1 VKREKNEKMYKY
13 VICDLDGT
21 LLDDSERH
29 YRCYCDIVDKYGG
42 SCIPKEEYWDMKRKK
57 IKRDILLEKTDFQG
71 TYQQYLDEWLAR
83 IEAPEYLFR
92 EVPKEGMHELL
103 HALRSRTDNLYL
115 ATMRQNR
122 GNLLEQLKQLKLR
135 EYFDKIYSTSPL
147 REKSKAELIG
157 PLTADAGEI
166 LVIGD
171 SEADEALAESLQAAF
186 FAMTDGLREAHSFA
200 TPYRFSS
207 LTELQDWIK

>member
-1 VKREKNEKMYKY
+1 MYKY

-42 SCIPKEEYWDMKRKK
+42 NCIPKAEYWDMKRKK

-83 IEAPEYLFR
+83 IEAPEYLLH
-92 EVPKEGMHELL
+92 EVPKAGMHELL

-122 GNLLEQLKQLKLR
+122 GNLLAQLGRLKIR

-147 REKSKAELIG
+147 GEKSKAEIIG
-157 PLTADAGEI
+157 PISADAGEI

-171 SEADEALAESLQAAF
+171 SEADEALAVSLHAVF
-186 FAMTDGLREAHSFA
+186 GAMTDGLREADSFA
-200 TPYRFSS
+200 APDRFSS
-207 LTELQDWIK
+207 LAELQDWIR

>member
-1 VKREKNEKMYKY
+1 
-13 VICDLDGT
+13 
-21 LLDDSERH
+21 
-29 YRCYCDIVDKYGG
+29 VDKYGG

-71 TYQQYLDEWLAR
+71 TYQQYLDEWIAR
-83 IEAPEYLFR
+83 IEAPEYLLH
-92 EVPKEGMHELL
+92 EVPKAGMYELL
-103 HALRSRTDNLYL
+103 HALRSRADNLYL

-122 GNLLEQLKQLKLR
+122 GNLLSQLKQLKML

-147 REKSKAELIG
+147 KEKSKAELIG

-171 SEADEALAESLQAAF
+171 SEADEALAASLHADF
-186 FAMTDGLREAHSFA
+186 GAMTDGLREADSFA
-200 TPYRFSS
+200 TPYRFAS
-207 LTELQDWIK
+207 LAELQDWIR